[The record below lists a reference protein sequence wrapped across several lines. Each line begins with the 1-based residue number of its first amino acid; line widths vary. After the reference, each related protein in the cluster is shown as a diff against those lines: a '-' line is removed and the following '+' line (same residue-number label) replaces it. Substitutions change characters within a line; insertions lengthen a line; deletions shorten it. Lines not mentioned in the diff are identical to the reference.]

1 MILIGLGANLDSPL
15 YGAPRHTLT
24 KALARLEADGIRV
37 LDRSRFW
44 HSAPVP
50 ASDQPWFVN
59 AVAAVATGL
68 GPGPL
73 LAALL
78 DLERAFG
85 RERSVP
91 NAARVLD
98 LDLLAYDDRISAPNA
113 VPALPH
119 PRLATRAFVLHPLAD
134 IAPNWRHP
142 VTGQAVGALI
152 KALPAGAT
160 ATPLPVG

>member
-1 MILIGLGANLDSPL
+1 MILIGLGANLDSPR
-15 YGAPRHTLT
+15 YGAPRRTLT
-24 KALARLEADGIRV
+24 AALTRLEAEGISV
-37 LDRSRFW
+37 VARSRFW
-44 HSAPVP
+44 RSAPVP

-98 LDLLAYDDRISAPNA
+98 IDLLAYGDRVSAPNA

-119 PRLATRAFVLHPLAD
+119 PRLATRAFVLYPLAE
-134 IAPNWRHP
+134 IAPEWRHP
-142 VTGQAVGALI
+142 VTGRPVGALI

-160 ATPLPVG
+160 ASPMEEG